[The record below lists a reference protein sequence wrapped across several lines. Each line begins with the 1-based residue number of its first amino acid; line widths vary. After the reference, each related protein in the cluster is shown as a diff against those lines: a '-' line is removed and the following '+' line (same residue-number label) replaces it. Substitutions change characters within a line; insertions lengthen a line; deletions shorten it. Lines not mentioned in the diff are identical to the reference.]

1 MSDLTP
7 ELKQEID
14 DMSQEEMARH
24 WRFDRIPSRYF
35 GTSLEVGDY
44 FQKVFKEKGGFTPEI
59 SKRLGYR

>member
-24 WRFDRIPSRYF
+24 WRFDPTPSRYF
-35 GTSLEVGDY
+35 GTSLEVGEY
-44 FQKVFKEKGGFTPEI
+44 FQEVFKHKGGFTPEI
-59 SKRLGYR
+59 SKRLRFR